1 VTDEPLVLLVVGF
14 LLTSGLGGALAYV
27 FQQRAWSHQYRTQRD
42 DLLREQALKTFEE
55 VSTLLDKRLYRMRR
69 VFWAAK
75 RRARNTTENSSLNAE
90 LADYRSVLRIWNDN
104 LNRILALVD
113 TYFGEMARQQL
124 EFELFESYAAIGE
137 ELDEFVREVT
147 VRGGNPVE
155 ARAIGVRLTQLS
167 RRVYQFNVR
176 LLRSVRDGRLGSAA
190 PTATTT
196 TKDPLTGRTLVRF
209 GDKGDE
215 VRRLQLALQR
225 SGAMGLVVDGHYGRN
240 TEKAVWEFQR
250 SCGIDEDGIVG
261 PVTLEA
267 LDLAHPGDEGDTEP
281 GQTTSPNH

>member
-27 FQQRAWSHQYRTQRD
+27 FQQRAWRHQYLTQRD

-69 VFWAAK
+69 VFWAAR
-75 RRARNTTENSSLNAE
+75 RRARNTTENSSLNTE

-113 TYFGEMARQQL
+113 TYFGELARQQL
-124 EFELFESYAAIGE
+124 EFELYESYAAIGE
-137 ELDEFVREVT
+137 ELDEFLREVT
-147 VRGGNPVE
+147 VRGGNSVE
-155 ARAIGVRLTQLS
+155 IRAIGVRLTQLS
-167 RRVYQFNVR
+167 RRVYQFNVL

-190 PTATTT
+190 PTATTRA
-196 TKDPLTGRTLVRF
+196 PRTGRTLVRF

-215 VRRLQLALQR
+215 VRRLQRALQR
-225 SGAMGLVVDGHYGRN
+225 GGAMDLVVDGHYGRN
-240 TEKAVWEFQR
+240 TEKAVQEFQR
-250 SCGIDEDGIVG
+250 SCGIDDDGIVG
-261 PVTLEA
+261 PMTREA
-267 LDLAHPGDEGDTEP
+267 LDLAHPEDEGDTEP